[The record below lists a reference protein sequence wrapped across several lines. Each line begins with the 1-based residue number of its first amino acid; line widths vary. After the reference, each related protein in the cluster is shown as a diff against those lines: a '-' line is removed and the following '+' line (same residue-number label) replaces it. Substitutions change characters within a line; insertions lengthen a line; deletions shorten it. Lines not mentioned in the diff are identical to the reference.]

1 MLDVTE
7 GIDLSLLQYPLL
19 KRNLPSS
26 LAALIPSSMGISIG
40 SNGSTGNGKE
50 KELTA
55 TAAAGKER
63 EREKEKATTMTM
75 GTEEEAALNET
86 WKPQMNNDGLA
97 VRVGQGRYKMEYVD
111 GTSDWFV
118 HGRTVRLRGVVHK
131 SGDATED
138 VTAAEETADAS
149 PTNVSATPAKVTVNE
164 GGGQDQQRPSPPPSF
179 TSPPGQSAVAVAL
192 TPANNDPGPQSAQPS
207 SSSSSSSLPLP
218 TPSHPPTT
226 VTTTTTITTDSP
238 ALRTFISEFVNRDRT
253 ATISQD
259 AAAGHPTGTVI
270 PALEPEKLRNV
281 TEEWERVSEVL

>member
-40 SNGSTGNGKE
+40 NNGSTGNGKE

-63 EREKEKATTMTM
+63 EREKEKATAMTM

-86 WKPQMNNDGLA
+86 WKPQMNDDGLA

-118 HGRTVRLRGVVHK
+118 HGRIVRLRGVVHK

-138 VTAAEETADAS
+138 VTAAEETPDAS
-149 PTNVSATPAKVTVNE
+149 PTNVSATPAKVTANE
-164 GGGQDQQRPSPPPSF
+164 GGGQDQQRPSPPSF
-179 TSPPGQSAVAVAL
+179 TSPPGQSAAAVASA
-192 TPANNDPGPQSAQPS
+192 PATNDPGPQSAQPS

-218 TPSHPPTT
+218 PPSYPPTT
-226 VTTTTTITTDSP
+226 VTTTTTTTTTDNP
-238 ALRTFISEFVNRDRT
+238 TLRTFLSEFVNRDRT
-253 ATISQD
+253 VTISQD
-259 AAAGHPTGTVI
+259 AAAGNPTGTVI
-270 PALEPEKLRNV
+270 SALEPEKLRNV
-281 TEEWERVSEVL
+281 TEEWERVLGAL